1 MRLAVTC
8 LYTGWMLYYFAFRCH
23 SSLFLVFQDNWPPVT
38 MSLEM
43 ESTGEGNE
51 QGKQSESFLIPRKQQ
66 VGAGH

>member
-1 MRLAVTC
+1 MVTHEAGCCLLIHRKGAVIP
-8 LYTGWMLYYFAFRCH
+8 
-23 SSLFLVFQDNWPPVT
+23 FLIFSFQDNWPPET
-38 MSLEM
+38 MSLEI